1 MTMYS
6 LIIHINFYPDQAD
19 PYHRFHVH
27 IDHMHES
34 MDKTRTVKKR
44 YPVLDNSW
52 LGRGSTLANAIND
65 LKGRMADCRVKNA
78 DGEWVVPQGYYEG
91 QTWPVYSFNVGGFV
105 DNVGSHDPVVA
116 KQIKKYKAKHPR
128 PYWHCDIEALVA
140 SKVDEMLY
148 EIQTKIDPN
157 EERDLG
163 GEADFFYF
171 DDGTGFDNLK
181 KDLTEKLASY
191 IEGEGQSNSSLHVG
205 GV

>member
-78 DGEWVVPQGYYEG
+78 D
-91 QTWPVYSFNVGGFV
+91 
-105 DNVGSHDPVVA
+105 NVGSHYPVVA
-116 KQIKKYKAKHPR
+116 KQIKAYKAKHPR